1 MVSQVSEIL
10 YQRYREVFDKEKT
23 AKAFGYW
30 KPYARTEAFFRLAKG
45 ATQED
50 LETGKIYSALL
61 QTVSVKE
68 ENTYKQL
75 FCHICSCSVYCVSEA
90 EFDNRYTLLCNEL
103 KNTDISSLN
112 NSTIELLVCILSTLG
127 LFSAA
132 LLLREKYE
140 FKVLSVGSA
149 LQKYSVLFQN
159 GRFQEAY
166 AMLQKSSFFRAFKVL
181 HPKTYASM
189 EQSLLPVIRPETAD
203 THSSFAKYLQG
214 KSIYIIGP
222 SDNKTPIAIDAEN
235 RVVIRYAYM
244 GDGKVGGYYKSI
256 PTDVSY
262 YNGMHATT
270 VASMDMPEFLS
281 DLSFAVLK
289 YKLQIPFWDNIGNI
303 LQVRYANR
311 APYTMQHGV
320 SPNMLQIVLTD
331 LLPFGKLN
339 LTVLDNNLYLNRYYT
354 EGYASNQV
362 QKKMDDFVFA
372 NQFAK
377 HDVFCNFKFT
387 RALFKQGFFA
397 ADPRLEDI
405 LNMSCEQF
413 AEAMENEYGHKQ
425 GLQDT

>member
-1 MVSQVSEIL
+1 MGFKVSEIL
-10 YQRYREVFDKEKT
+10 YHRYREVFDSKKT

-30 KPYARTEAFFRLAKG
+30 KPYAQTEAFFRFAKR
-45 ATQED
+45 ATQGD
-50 LETGKIYSALL
+50 LESGKVYDALL
-61 QTVSVKE
+61 QAIGAGKNSCSK
-68 ENTYKQL
+68 L
-75 FCHICSCSVYCVSEA
+75 FRHICSCSVYCISRE
-90 EFDNRYTLLCNEL
+90 EFDNRYVQLC
-103 KNTDISSLN
+103 KTIKDSDISVLN
-112 NSTIELLVCILSTLG
+112 DSSTELLICILSTLG
-127 LFSAA
+127 LFKAA

-140 FKVLSVGSA
+140 AKILDMGSA
-149 LQKYSVLFQN
+149 LQKYSVYFQN
-159 GRFQEAY
+159 GRFHDAY
-166 AMLQKSSFFRAFKVL
+166 ELLQTANFFKAFKVF
-181 HPKTYASM
+181 HPKTYFAM
-189 EQSLLPVIRPETAD
+189 EQSLLPAIHPEKAD
-203 THSSFAKYLQG
+203 GSSDFARYLQG
-214 KSIYIIGP
+214 KAIYIIGP
-222 SDNKTPIAIDAEN
+222 SDNKTPIPVDTEN

-244 GDGKVGGYYKSI
+244 GNEKVGGHYKFI

-270 VASMDMPEFLS
+270 VASMDKPEFLS

-289 YKLQIPFWDNIGNI
+289 YKLQVPFWDSLGKS

-362 QKKMDDFVFA
+362 QKKMDDFAFA

-387 RALFKQGFFA
+387 QALFKQGFFA

-405 LNMSCEQF
+405 LSMSCEQF

-425 GLQDT
+425 GL

>member
-1 MVSQVSEIL
+1 MVSRVSEIL
-10 YQRYREVFDKEKT
+10 YHRYREVFDKEKT

-30 KPYARTEAFFRLAKG
+30 KPYTQAETFFRLAKG

-50 LETGKIYSALL
+50 LETGKVYSALL
-61 QTVSVKE
+61 QAVGVRKA
-68 ENTYKQL
+68 NQYKQL
-75 FCHICSCSVYCVSEA
+75 FFHICSCSVYCISEV
-90 EFDNRYTLLCNEL
+90 EFDKHYAQLCDEL
-103 KNTDISSLN
+103 RNTDISSLD
-112 NSTIELLVCILSTLG
+112 NSVTEMLICILSTLG
-127 LFSAA
+127 LFTAA

-140 FKVLSVGSA
+140 TKVLSVGSA

-159 GRFQEAY
+159 GRFRDAY
-166 AMLQKSSFFRAFKVL
+166 ELLQKSTFFRAYKVL
-181 HPKTYASM
+181 RPTTYASM
-189 EQSLLPVIRPETAD
+189 EQSLLPVIHPEMAD
-203 THSSFAKYLQG
+203 THSSFAKYLQS
-214 KSIYIIGP
+214 KAIYIIGP
-222 SDNKTPIAIDAEN
+222 SDNKTPVHLATDN

-244 GDGKVGGYYKSI
+244 GNGKVGGYYKSI

-270 VASMDMPEFLS
+270 VASMDDPVFLS

-289 YKLQIPFWDNIGNI
+289 YKLQVPFWDTLKQT

-331 LLPFGKLN
+331 LLPYGKLN
-339 LTVLDNNLYLNRYYT
+339 LTVLDNNLYLNRHYT

-362 QKKMDDFVFA
+362 QKKMDDFAFA

-387 RALFKQGFFA
+387 RALFNQGLFT

-405 LNMSCEQF
+405 LSMSCEQF

-425 GLQDT
+425 GIQEV

>member
-1 MVSQVSEIL
+1 MVSRVSEIL
-10 YQRYREVFDKEKT
+10 YHRYREVFDKEKT

-30 KPYARTEAFFRLAKG
+30 KPYIHAETFFRLAKS

-50 LETGKIYSALL
+50 FETGKVYSALL
-61 QTVSVKE
+61 QAIGVRKE
-68 ENTYKQL
+68 NQYKQL
-75 FCHICSCSVYCVSEA
+75 FRHICSCSVYCISET
-90 EFDNRYTLLCNEL
+90 EFDKRYAQLCDEL
-103 KNTDISSLN
+103 RNTDIS
-112 NSTIELLVCILSTLG
+112 LLDNFATEMLICILSTLG
-127 LFSAA
+127 LFTAA
-132 LLLREKYE
+132 LLFREKYE
-140 FKVLSVGSA
+140 TKVLSAGSA
-149 LQKYSVLFQN
+149 LQKYSVYFQN
-159 GRFQEAY
+159 GRFQDAY
-166 AMLQKSSFFRAFKVL
+166 ELLQNSTFFQVHKVL
-181 HPKTYASM
+181 RPKTYASM
-189 EQSLLPVIRPETAD
+189 EQSLLPVIHPEAVD
-203 THSSFAKYLQG
+203 TRSSFAKYLQG
-214 KSIYIIGP
+214 KAIYIIGP
-222 SDNKTPIAIDAEN
+222 SDNKTPIPLDTEN

-244 GDGKVGGYYKSI
+244 GNCKVGGYYKSI

-270 VASMDMPEFLS
+270 VASMDNPEFLS

-289 YKLQIPFWDNIGNI
+289 YKLQVPFWDNLRNA

-339 LTVLDNNLYLNRYYT
+339 LTVLDNNLYLNRHYT
-354 EGYASNQV
+354 EGYASDQV
-362 QKKMDDFVFA
+362 QKKMDDFAFA

-387 RALFKQGFFA
+387 RALFKQGFFD

-413 AEAMENEYGHKQ
+413 AEAMENEYGHKH